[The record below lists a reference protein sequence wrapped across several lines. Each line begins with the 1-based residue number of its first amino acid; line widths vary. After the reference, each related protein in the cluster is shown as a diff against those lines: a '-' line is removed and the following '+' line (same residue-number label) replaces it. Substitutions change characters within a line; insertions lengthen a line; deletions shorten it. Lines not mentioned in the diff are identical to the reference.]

1 MLTGKNVLLGVSGGI
16 AAYKMADV
24 ASKLVKLG
32 ADVHV
37 IMTKN
42 AEKIITKDINFST
55 SGFQSG
61 KEQGLYRYICGKLL

>member
-42 AEKIITKDINFST
+42 ATLSI
-55 SGFQSG
+55 
-61 KEQGLYRYICGKLL
+61 